1 MFKELGKQLRKP
13 SGIFGRIVAKIMDIR
28 NREFYEKT
36 ILELDIKS
44 GDKIFEIGY
53 GPGLGIH
60 LIANLNKDCSI
71 SGIDY
76 SELMYSK
83 ATKRNKKF
91 IDEGIVNLKYGDL
104 LTADVVNER
113 YDKIFCLNV
122 IYFWSDLKV
131 VFDRI
136 YSMLNEGGMY
146 SIFMTPVKEIETQ
159 KFTKEFCKY
168 SIEQVES
175 ELKKA
180 GFKQVE
186 YILDKGYYIK
196 SRK

>member
-13 SGIFGRIVAKIMDIR
+13 SGLFGRIVSEMMIIR
-28 NREFYEKT
+28 NRAFYKKT
-36 ILELDIKS
+36 IIELDIKR
-44 GDKIFEIGY
+44 GDKIYEIGY
-53 GPGLGIH
+53 GPGFCIH
-60 LIANLNKDCSI
+60 LIANLGKDCSI

-76 SELMYSK
+76 SELMFSK

-91 IDEGIVNLKYGDL
+91 IDAGIVNLKYGDL
-104 LTADVVNER
+104 LTADVDNER

-122 IYFWSDLKV
+122 IYFWSDLKI
-131 VFDRI
+131 VFEKI
-136 YSMLNEGGMY
+136 YSMLNEGGMFC
-146 SIFMTPVKEIETQ
+146 IFMIPMKDIEMQ

-168 SIEQVES
+168 SIETVES

-180 GFKQVE
+180 GFKHVE
-186 YILDKGYYIK
+186 YTLDNGYYIK